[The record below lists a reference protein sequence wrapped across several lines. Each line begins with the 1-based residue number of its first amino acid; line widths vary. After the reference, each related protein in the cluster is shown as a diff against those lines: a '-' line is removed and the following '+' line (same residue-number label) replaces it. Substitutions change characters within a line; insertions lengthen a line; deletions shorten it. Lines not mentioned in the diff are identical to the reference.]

1 MSGFFPIY
9 IGVFFT
15 LYTMSLS
22 TEFKILN
29 NKISYNQR
37 DNELIKEEFKILN
50 NKISYIQRDNELIKE
65 ELKSLNEKLNDRNF

>member
-1 MSGFFPIY
+1 MAGFFPIC

-29 NKISYNQR
+29 NKISY
-37 DNELIKEEFKILN
+37 
-50 NKISYIQRDNELIKE
+50 IQRDNELIKE
-65 ELKSLNEKLNDRNF
+65 KLKSLNEKLNDRNF

>member
-1 MSGFFPIY
+1 MGGFFPIC

-22 TEFKILN
+22 T
-29 NKISYNQR
+29 
-37 DNELIKEEFKILN
+37 EFKILN

-65 ELKSLNEKLNDRNF
+65 ELKSLKSLNEKLNDRNF

>member
-1 MSGFFPIY
+1 MGGFFPIY

-22 TEFKILN
+22 T
-29 NKISYNQR
+29 
-37 DNELIKEEFKILN
+37 EFKILN

>member
-22 TEFKILN
+22 T
-29 NKISYNQR
+29 
-37 DNELIKEEFKILN
+37 EFKILN